1 MKTDLFYNM
10 KQTIPLIQTRKKWLT
25 LMLSCILIATGV
37 HAQQS
42 DEELTL
48 QKALQYALK
57 ANQDARKAR
66 LDQENAGYEIEEVRA
81 GALPQVS
88 GSASLTY
95 NPILQQ
101 SALPGDFVGQPG
113 TTLLV
118 AFGQKWN
125 ANAGVNISQT
135 LFDKSVFTGLK
146 AARSTQEYYRLQAQL
161 TEEQVIENVASLY
174 YQILIQRQK
183 IAVVDSNIK
192 NTTRVRDII
201 TGQFENGLAKRID
214 VDRTKVNLSN
224 LHTQRQQLINGVI
237 LAENE
242 LKFAMGMP
250 IQLPVMIPANDKSA
264 DVLSSAADA
273 DFQVGS
279 RLEYR
284 TLTQQ
289 AKLLEFQKQ
298 AYKAE
303 YYPSLSLSG
312 NYSYQGLGNNFPL
325 FKGQSQGVNWFDYAS
340 MGLTLKIPIFNG
352 FATRAR
358 VRKADVSIRKLN
370 EDLSKISLSLN
381 KDFENAKMQITNNQ
395 LILKTQEENAALAKE
410 VYFNVLNNYNQ
421 GLASLTD
428 LINSEN
434 EMTESQ
440 NNYSSALLDYRIA
453 QIQLLKAQGQLKTL
467 VGAGQ

>member
-1 MKTDLFYNM
+1 M
-10 KQTIPLIQTRKKWLT
+10 KQTIARLIEKCQLV
-25 LMLSCILIATGV
+25 LALGSFMLFSSGA
-37 HAQQS
+37 HAQTN
-42 DEELTL
+42 EHELSL
-48 QKALQYALK
+48 KNALEYALQ

-66 LDQENAGYEIEEVRA
+66 LDQQNAGYQIEEVRA
-81 GALPQVS
+81 GALPQIS
-88 GSASLTY
+88 GNGSLTY

-125 ANAGVNISQT
+125 SNVGMNLSQS

-146 AARSTQEYYRLQAQL
+146 AARSTEEYYRLQAQL

-183 IAVVDSNIK
+183 ITVVDTNIK
-192 NTTRVRDII
+192 NTSRVRDII
-201 TGQFENGLAKRID
+201 AGQYVNGLAKRID
-214 VDRTKVNLSN
+214 VDRIKVNLSN
-224 LHTQRQQLINGVI
+224 LNAQRQQLMNSVI

-250 IQLPVMIPANDKSA
+250 IQLPVIIPVLDNSA
-264 DVLSSAADA
+264 DALSAAA
-273 DFQVGS
+273 DQDLQLSS

-289 AKLLEFQKQ
+289 AKLLQFQKE

-312 NYSYQGLGNNFPL
+312 NYSYQGLGNSLPL
-325 FKGQSQGVNWFDYAS
+325 FKGGSQGVTWFDYAS

-358 VRKADVSIRKLN
+358 IRQADVSIRKLN
-370 EDLSKISLSLN
+370 EDISKVSLSLN
-381 KDFENAKMQITNNQ
+381 RDFENAKMQIANNL
-395 LILKTQEENAALAKE
+395 LILSSQDENAKLAKD

-428 LINSEN
+428 LIDADN
-434 EMTESQ
+434 EMTEAQ

-453 QIQLLKAQGQLKTL
+453 QIQLLKSQGQLKKLLNTTP
-467 VGAGQ
+467 

>member
-1 MKTDLFYNM
+1 M
-10 KQTIPLIQTRKKWLT
+10 KQTIPFTKPQKNW
-25 LMLSCILIATGV
+25 LMLLLCCIFITTCAQ
-37 HAQQS
+37 AQQP

-66 LDQENAGYEIEEVRA
+66 LDQENAGYEIEEVRS
-81 GALPQVS
+81 GALPQIS
-88 GSASLTY
+88 GNASLNY

-125 ANAGVNISQT
+125 ANAGVNVSQA

-146 AARSTQEYYRLQAQL
+146 AAKSTQEYYRLQAQL

-224 LHTQRQQLINGVI
+224 LHTQRQQLLNQVI

-250 IQLPVMIPANDKSA
+250 IQLPIVIPAKDRSA
-264 DVLSSAADA
+264 DALGAAADA
-273 DFQVGS
+273 DFQIGT

-289 AKLLEFQKQ
+289 AKLLEFQKE

-312 NYSYQGLGNNFPL
+312 NYSYQGLGNRFPL
-325 FKGQSQGVNWFDYAS
+325 FKGTSQGVNWFDYAS

-370 EDLSKISLSLN
+370 EDLSKMSLSLN

-410 VYFNVLNNYNQ
+410 VYFNVMNNYNQ

-453 QIQLLKAQGQLKTL
+453 QIQLLKAQGQLKSLL
-467 VGAGQ
+467 VSAQ

>member
-1 MKTDLFYNM
+1 MRPTVPLKIKYRKLF
-10 KQTIPLIQTRKKWLT
+10 TGLLCFTLVTGSIQ
-25 LMLSCILIATGV
+25 
-37 HAQQS
+37 AQVPH
-42 DEELTL
+42 EELSL

-66 LDQENAGYEIEEVRA
+66 LDQENAGYQIEEVRA

-88 GSASLTY
+88 GTGSLTY

-101 SALPGDFVGQPG
+101 SALPGDLIGQPG
-113 TTLLV
+113 QTLLV

-125 ANAGVNISQT
+125 ANAGVNVSQA

-146 AARSTQEYYRLQAQL
+146 AAKTTQEYYRLQAQL

-183 IAVVDSNIK
+183 IGVVDSNIK

-201 TGQFENGLAKRID
+201 TGQFVNGLAKKID
-214 VDRTKVNLSN
+214 VDRIKVNLSN
-224 LHTQRQQLINGVI
+224 LHTQRQQLLNAVI

-242 LKFAMGMP
+242 LKFAIGMP
-250 IQLPVMIPANDKSA
+250 IQLPISIPEQDKANDI
-264 DVLSSAADA
+264 LSTAADA
-273 DFQVGS
+273 DFQVAR

-289 AKLLEFQKQ
+289 AKMLQYQKES
-298 AYKAE
+298 YKAE
-303 YYPSLSLSG
+303 YYPSLSFSG
-312 NYSYQGLGNNFPL
+312 NYSYQGLGNKFPV
-325 FKGQSQGVNWFDYAS
+325 FKGASQGVNWFDYAS
-340 MGLTLKIPIFNG
+340 MGVTLKIPIFNG

-358 VRKADVSIRKLN
+358 IRQSNVSIRKIN
-370 EDLSKISLSLN
+370 EDIAQVSLSLN
-381 KDFENAKMQITNNQ
+381 KDFENSKMQISNNQ
-395 LILKTQEENAALAKE
+395 LILQSQDENAKLAKE

-421 GLASLTD
+421 GLAGLTD
-428 LINSEN
+428 LIDAEN

-440 NNYSSALLDYRIA
+440 NNYSSALLDYRLA
-453 QIQLLKAQGQLKTL
+453 QIQLLKAQGQLRTL
-467 VGAGQ
+467 LSASK